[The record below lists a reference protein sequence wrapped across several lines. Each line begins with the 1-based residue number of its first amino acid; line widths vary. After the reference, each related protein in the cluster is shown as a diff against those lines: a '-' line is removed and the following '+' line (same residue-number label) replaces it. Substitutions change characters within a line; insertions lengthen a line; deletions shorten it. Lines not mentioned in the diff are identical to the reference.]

1 MRLHKA
7 FRLFFYKNRFLMN
20 RIYMLL
26 LASLSGV
33 TTWAQSRTTVTEHQ
47 VQAAD
52 IGSDGYLYQRVK
64 LEPGTSGVFTI
75 KNTTTEAISPI
86 NDTAIKIAASYD
98 VTASKGIERKVAYAT
113 LRIPVYVNEAG
124 KLQKLVSYT
133 LEAKI
138 DKDKS
143 TPLARPTDVTE
154 SVLASGNWYKI
165 AIDKKGVYKIDH
177 AMLVSMGLTPSSIN
191 PANIRIYGN
200 GGTVLEE
207 VVKDDYVSDLVENS
221 IFVSSTGSTF
231 GTGDYIL
238 FYANGP
244 VDWKVNSAGT
254 GFTHTQ
260 NYYEDKSYYFLNVD
274 KGPGKRIETVAA
286 TGAADV
292 TLTSFDDYAVIDI
305 DSFNPGTQGK
315 VWWSNRMSS
324 SGTST
329 RTHDFVVNMGQ
340 LDGPVTMNTV
350 TGGQLEGGAGA
361 INVSVDGSSVAAMTI
376 NTLNVSGHQLIDI
389 KSADATFTPSGENMN
404 VKMTFSP
411 SGSGSAYLDYFRF
424 NARRKLVMGTTAQL
438 SFRDIATEVLP
449 ETQNVAYQLSGVPS
463 GSKVWE
469 VTDNLNPVLLTGT
482 ASGSSYSIVRPGG
495 KLREFIALNGTSYL
509 SPSFVAKIDNQNLH
523 GMEEIDFLIV
533 TRAEY
538 AAKAGELANFHRIK
552 DGMKVAVVTVDK
564 IYNEF
569 SSGGQDIAG
578 IRNFIKMFYD
588 RATSETDMIKHVLFF
603 GAASYDYKDRIA
615 GNTNIVPVYQT
626 LESGFGTSA
635 YSSDDFYSLMD
646 HNEKLGE
653 SSSKLD
659 ISVGRIPAATLEQ
672 ATDVVNKITGYTQNT
687 SFGPWKNN
695 LMFLSDDYDAAGSHS
710 ADAESISNIIASTS
724 PNYNHVKLYG
734 DVYPM
739 AITPSGKRM
748 VAANKAMND
757 QIFLGTFLMNYSG
770 HGGPTR
776 LAAEDLLT
784 IADINAWK
792 NSNKLPVV
800 VTATCDFGRFDNP
813 GSISGGSL
821 AFLKS
826 DGGAIASITTTQ
838 LVFASSNLIFNTDYS
853 EAQFTRKT
861 DGNWRTLG
869 EALRDGKN
877 KRDGASNNNS
887 KYTLLGD
894 PALTLAL
901 PKYIVKT
908 DSLLSL
914 EGGVLAEM
922 DSIKALGRYTLKGS
936 IDDNDG
942 SLIADFNGNVY
953 VTIFDKAQTVP
964 VDGVPRL
971 PSYKSQTSIIYK
983 GQATVE
989 NGQFSLSFVVPKD
1002 INFDFG
1008 KGKISYY
1015 ADNGVV
1021 DAAGADT
1028 SIVVGGFSASAGN
1041 DNDAPIVEA
1050 FIDSDKF
1057 RDGGVT
1063 GPDPLLFV
1071 KLSDENGINVTG
1083 SAVGHDLVGI
1093 LDGDVGNPFILNNYY
1108 QTEPND
1114 FTRGTV
1120 SFPMAG
1126 IAPGRHTLRVKAWD
1140 TYNNSGEGE
1149 VNFEVVNKDEGAISE
1164 VYNYPNPFSEN
1175 TTFVIQH
1182 NLSKQKLEVTIQ
1194 IFNSGGSLIN
1204 TLVRNIEPEGNR
1216 TEITWDGNSSQG
1228 FAMANGLYFYRV
1240 QIKSEAGV
1248 AATAY
1253 QKMVMVR

>member
-1 MRLHKA
+1 
-7 FRLFFYKNRFLMN
+7 
-20 RIYMLL
+20 MLL
-26 LASLSGV
+26 LASLSGI

-47 VQAAD
+47 VHAAD
-52 IGSDGYLYQRVK
+52 IGSDGYLYQRIK
-64 LEPGTSGVFTI
+64 LEPGTTGIFTI
-75 KNTTTEAISPI
+75 KNTTTEAIGPI
-86 NDTAIKIAASYD
+86 SDTAIKIAASYD
-98 VTASKGIERKVAYAT
+98 VIASKGTERKVAYAT

-274 KGPGKRIETVAA
+274 KGPGKRIETIAA

-340 LDGPVTMNTV
+340 LDGPVKMEAV
-350 TGGQLEGGAGA
+350 TGATLAGGGGTVNVAVGGLPVASMTLAEMNPNAHSLINAASAVTTITPPSGA
-361 INVSVDGSSVAAMTI
+361 
-376 NTLNVSGHQLIDI
+376 LNVRM
-389 KSADATFTPSGENMN
+389 TFLPSGN
-404 VKMTFSP
+404 
-411 SGSGSAYLDYFRF
+411 GAAYLDYFRF
-424 NARRKLVMGTTAQL
+424 NARRKLVMSGVNQM
-438 SFRDIATEVLP
+438 SFRDIAASLLP
-449 ETQNVAYQLSGVPS
+449 ESQNIMYQLSGVPA
-463 GSKVWE
+463 GVQVWE
-469 VTDNLNPVLLTGT
+469 ITDRLNPVKL
-482 ASGSSYSIVRPGG
+482 SGSLSGGNYSVVRPGG
-495 KLREFIALNGTSYL
+495 TLREFLSIDGTNYL
-509 SPSFVAKIDNQNLH
+509 APSFVQKIDNQNLH
-523 GMEEIDFLIV
+523 GMEQIDFLII
-533 TRAEY
+533 TQPDY
-538 AAKAGELANFHRIK
+538 AAKAGELAQFHRVN
-552 DGMKVAVVTVDK
+552 DGMKVAVITVDK
-564 IYNEF
+564 MYNEF

-588 RATSETDMIKHVLFF
+588 RGTSEANMIKHVLFF
-603 GAASYDYKDRIA
+603 GAASYDYKSRIA
-615 GNTNIVPVYQT
+615 GNTNIVPTFQT
-626 LESGFGTSA
+626 LESFSGTSA

-646 HNEKLGE
+646 DGETLGA
-653 SSSKLD
+653 STSKFD
-659 ISVGRIPAATLEQ
+659 ISIGRIPVSSLSQASDIVTKIKGYTEQ
-672 ATDVVNKITGYTQNT
+672 A

-695 LMFLSDDYDAAGSHS
+695 FMIMSDDYDGINFG
-710 ADAESISNIIASTS
+710 ADAESISNIFAGSS
-724 PNYNHVKLYG
+724 PNYNQIKLYG

-739 AITPSGKRM
+739 SITPSGKRM
-748 VAANKAMND
+748 LAANKAMND
-757 QIFLGTFLMNYSG
+757 QVFLGTFLMNYLG

-776 LAAEDLLT
+776 LAEEDLLT

-792 NSNKLPVV
+792 NTNKLPVII
-800 VTATCDFGRFDNP
+800 TATCDFGRFDNP
-813 GSISGGSL
+813 GTASGGAS
-821 AFLKS
+821 AFLKA
-826 DGGAIASITTTQ
+826 DGGAIASVTTTQ
-838 LVFASSNLIFNTDYS
+838 LVFASSNLEFNRDYS
-853 EAQFTRKT
+853 RAQFTRKD

-869 EALRDGKN
+869 EAMRDGKN
-877 KRDGASNNNS
+877 KTGGASNNNA

-901 PKYIVKT
+901 PRYNVVT
-908 DSLLSL
+908 DSLLVD
-914 EGGVLAEM
+914 EGGELLQM
-922 DSIKALGRYTLKGS
+922 DSIKALGRYTLKGAVENEDGTL
-936 IDDNDG
+936 IDN
-942 SLIADFNGNVY
+942 FNGNVY
-953 VTIFDKAQTVP
+953 VTIFDKKQTVP
-964 VDGVPRL
+964 VEGVPGF

-1028 SIVVGGFSASAGN
+1028 GIVVGGFSASAGN

-1093 LDGDVGNPFILNNYY
+1093 LDGDVSNPFILNNYY

-1114 FTRGTV
+1114 FTKGTV

-1126 IAPGRHTLRVKAWD
+1126 IAPGKHTLRVKAWD

-1204 TLVRNIEPEGNR
+1204 TLVRNIEPQGNR